1 MIAETFRLATEY
13 RDAQARLGAVL
24 AARSLTAWS
33 RVSPRSLAETGGV
46 WLATVLALVRQDRAR
61 SRETAAAFY
70 RLQRAVETG
79 HTVPPLHGGYDAHA
93 VPLGDLRAE
102 WAQAAGLPAEHRDDD
117 GRPIVLDPF
126 EWPEADDDAHEA
138 AARAS
143 LAVTGLVR
151 AGQGLERVNTDLDT
165 GRLDSTAFL
174 AELDQ
179 VMAEAGAV
187 AAGAADRE
195 ALRGGRDLVATASR
209 QDTRVLGWAR
219 VTDGDPCAWCAMLA
233 SRGAVYKSRESA
245 ALKDSD
251 EPPVDP
257 EDVERF
263 HPLCHC
269 QTVPVYSRTHFIS
282 EDAKR
287 LRADWDRVTR
297 GLTGR
302 DAVAAWRRHFAA
314 QRRNTAG

>member
-1 MIAETFRLATEY
+1 MNAETIRLSAEY
-13 RDAQARLGAVL
+13 WRAQAVIGAGL
-24 AARSLTAWS
+24 AARSLNAWS
-33 RVSPRSLAETGGV
+33 RVSPRSLVDTGGL
-46 WLATVLALVRQDRAR
+46 WLATTLALVRQERAR

-79 HTVPPLHGGYDAHA
+79 HTVPPLHGGYATHT
-93 VPLGDLRAE
+93 VRLGDLRTQ
-102 WAQAAGLPAEHRDDD
+102 WAQAAGVPVEHREDD
-117 GRPIVLDPF
+117 GRAIVLDPF
-126 EWPEADDDAHEA
+126 DWPGADDEAHEA

-151 AGQGLERVNTDLDT
+151 AGRGLERVNTDLDS
-165 GRLDSTAFL
+165 GRLDSAAFL

-179 VMAEAGAV
+179 VMAEAGAI

-209 QDTRVLGWAR
+209 TDARVLGWAR
-219 VTDGDPCAWCAMLA
+219 VTDSDPCAWCAMLA
-233 SRGAVYKSRESA
+233 SRGAVYKTRQSA
-245 ALKDSD
+245 ALKDAD
-251 EPPVDP
+251 ELPVDP
-257 EDVERF
+257 RDVEKF
-263 HPLCHC
+263 HALCHC
-269 QTVPVYSRTHFIS
+269 QTVPVYSRTQFMS

-302 DAVAAWRRHFAA
+302 GAVTAWRRHIAA
-314 QRRNTAG
+314 QRRDTAG